1 MKIYSEITKEFY
13 DNVEDCES
21 AEKKYQAEKEALA
34 VKEAEKEALAKNEK
48 KELSKAI
55 EDADKELTLAN
66 ELYEKARSKAAEI
79 LDKSNK
85 EVSKILD
92 EAGSAVKSA
101 EEKKLA
107 AIIAFNKK
115 YGKYTRTITG
125 EKAAEEFNKA
135 VKRVDDLFKSAFNH
149 FWF

>member
-1 MKIYSEITKEFY
+1 MKIYSEVTKQFY
-13 DNVEDCES
+13 DTVNACEE
-21 AEKKYQAEKEALA
+21 AETEFKKQEEEQAAKKEKEA
-34 VKEAEKEALAKNEK
+34 ALVSKEK

-66 ELYEKARSKAAEI
+66 ELYEHARAKAADI

-85 EVSKILD
+85 EASKILED
-92 EAGSAVKSA
+92 AGSAVKKA
-101 EEKKLA
+101 EEKRLA
-107 AIIAFNKK
+107 AIVEFNKK
-115 YGKYTRTITG
+115 FGKYTKTITG

-135 VKRVDDLFKSAFNH
+135 IKRVDDLFKSAFNH

>member
-1 MKIYSEITKEFY
+1 MKVYSEQTKEFY
-13 DNVEDCES
+13 DTIEACEE
-21 AEKKYQAEKEALA
+21 AEKKYQEEKQALEEKKAEEA
-34 VKEAEKEALAKNEK
+34 ALVSKEK

-66 ELYEKARSKAAEI
+66 ELYEKARDKAAEI

-85 EVSKILD
+85 EASKILD
-92 EAGSAVKSA
+92 DAGVAVKKA
-101 EEKKLA
+101 EEKRLA

-115 YGKYTRTITG
+115 FGKYTKTITG
-125 EKAAEEFNKA
+125 EKAAEEFNKS
-135 VKRVDDLFKSAFNH
+135 VKRVDDLFKSIFRG